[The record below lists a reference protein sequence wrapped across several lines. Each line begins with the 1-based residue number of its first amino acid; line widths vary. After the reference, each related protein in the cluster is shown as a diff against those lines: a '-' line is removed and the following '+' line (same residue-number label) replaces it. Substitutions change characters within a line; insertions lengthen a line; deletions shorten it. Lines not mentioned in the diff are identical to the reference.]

1 MGCFDGHA
9 ASCHAA
15 KARRQVCPEP
25 GHSAGLP
32 HVRGANVVTA
42 SEALDN
48 AQRHLEQ
55 AEDELDLVKQGASIA
70 LGNAWIDLANSVLEL
85 SRL

>member
-1 MGCFDGHA
+1 M
-9 ASCHAA
+9 
-15 KARRQVCPEP
+15 
-25 GHSAGLP
+25 
-32 HVRGANVVTA
+32 VTA
-42 SEALDN
+42 GEALDN